1 MLSKKRSTMRG
12 HILRG
17 PPAPTR
23 EVACHTSVGPA
34 QRGAAMSFSIQW
46 DRAFIHVSS
55 CGCFCGRTHRSTGS
69 HWKGAVPW
77 RELALRIQDWPS
89 WGSRR
94 CGGECWRQLNRVRV
108 GSVNRCE
115 MPMAGRAHLHPP
127 AHRVDGQDQS
137 CKRSWL
143 VPEHRVQRGSGP
155 TQDPYQ
161 AEQLQQAQGR

>member
-1 MLSKKRSTMRG
+1 MKLLIFVIFSARRLRRRGNSTIR
-12 HILRG
+12 LRG
-17 PPAPTR
+17 
-23 EVACHTSVGPA
+23 
-34 QRGAAMSFSIQW
+34 
-46 DRAFIHVSS
+46 AFGTANSS
-55 CGCFCGRTHRSTGS
+55 SHITHRSTGS
-69 HWKGAVPW
+69 HWKVVVPW
-77 RELALRIQDWPS
+77 RELALQDWPS

-155 TQDPYQ
+155 TEDPYQ
-161 AEQLQQAQGR
+161 AKQLQQTQERGNVAITFFTLIDFSIQLLAPQER